1 MSSTEQ
7 SSERAEEGD
16 DDTTVPASN
25 HLHNTVQFVDDN
37 ITKCAPENLFS
48 IHLTT
53 EFLSVHL
60 LLLLQ
65 TKLCLIVYH
74 CIGVTV
80 IIGKKGMTFYIAVIG
95 ANCPSQCMISDQSIF
110 TQPRTITWFRCVI
123 CPQPTPKVMCAICNS
138 SVCVLDWKYQ
148 TKYFQSSKANDL
160 ELRR

>member
-1 MSSTEQ
+1 MLSS
-7 SSERAEEGD
+7 
-16 DDTTVPASN
+16 V
-25 HLHNTVQFVDDN
+25 L
-37 ITKCAPENLFS
+37 
-48 IHLTT
+48 LTT

-80 IIGKKGMTFYIAVIG
+80 IIGKKYVRFP
-95 ANCPSQCMISDQSIF
+95 NQLP
-110 TQPRTITWFRCVI
+110 
-123 CPQPTPKVMCAICNS
+123 NS

-160 ELRR
+160 ELRV